1 MERNLPLLVNWV
13 CQLYHAIKS
22 NMSRM
27 RIRSETLH
35 PVKHVFGIAIMRLL
49 FSKINVLSL
58 LWSGCDRRVA
68 AVYGIKLSQVQSV
81 VLGQQCHRAQEK
93 WLFLAQSEMNSRVG
107 RHKEKKEK
115 KKKKRSKKK
124 NQRWTPFLEG
134 GESAPKAWESFLFIK
149 ILTIAFFT

>member
-115 KKKKRSKKK
+115 KKKKGRKKK
-124 NQRWTPFLEG
+124 KSKMNSFSGGRGKCPKSLRIFL
-134 GESAPKAWESFLFIK
+134 IY
-149 ILTIAFFT
+149 